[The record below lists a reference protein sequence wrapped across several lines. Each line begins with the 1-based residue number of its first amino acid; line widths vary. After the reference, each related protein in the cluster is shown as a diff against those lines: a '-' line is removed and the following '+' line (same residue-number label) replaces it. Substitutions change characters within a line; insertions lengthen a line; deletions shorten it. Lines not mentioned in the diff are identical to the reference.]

1 MARVRKKIYQS
12 KRIMDQKIIYKRM
25 KKELEVLRHDLSVSE
40 GQLREEKQYT
50 EKLDKELKD
59 TSEQKSTV
67 VKEMKE
73 QIHKLNE

>member
-1 MARVRKKIYQS
+1 
-12 KRIMDQKIIYKRM
+12 M

-67 VKEMKE
+67 VKEMKD